1 MSSLT
6 SKLMQRYYERQG
18 HPYRFFEREVE
29 RILHEGARVVL
40 DAGCGRSAPVLEKLR
55 AQPCLPIG
63 MDVVD
68 FKNPHADGI
77 HLIQADIHKI
87 PLGEETVECV
97 FSRSVFEH
105 LAAPEKVYAEIY
117 RILKKGGRLVFL
129 TANMWDYGTLIARL
143 IPNSMHGKLVKI
155 IEGRE
160 EDDTFP
166 TFYRTNTYTTIK
178 RLAEVSGFKIE
189 KFEYLSQY
197 PNYLM
202 FNGYL
207 FFLGTCYEHLIRK
220 LHRLRFLRGWILA
233 VLRKP

>member
-1 MSSLT
+1 
-6 SKLMQRYYERQG
+6 MQRYYERQG
-18 HPYRFFEREVE
+18 HPYRFFQREIE
-29 RILHEGARVVL
+29 RIIREGAKVVL
-40 DAGCGRSAPVLEKLR
+40 DAGCGRSTPVLEKLK
-55 AQPCLPIG
+55 AQPCRLIG

-68 FKNPHADGI
+68 FKNPRADGI
-77 HLIQADIHKI
+77 HLIKADIHKI
-87 PLGEETVECV
+87 PLGEETVDCV

-105 LAAPEKVYAEIY
+105 LAAPGKVYGEIY
-117 RILKKGGRLVFL
+117 RVLKKRGRLVFL

-143 IPNSMHGKLVKI
+143 IPNSMHGKVVKI
-155 IEGRE
+155 TEGRE

-166 TFYRTNTYTTIK
+166 TFYRTNTYTAIK
-178 RLAEVSGFKIE
+178 RLAEGSGFKIE

-207 FFLGTCYEHLIRK
+207 FFLGTCFEHLIRK
-220 LHRLRFLRGWILA
+220 LHGLRFLRGWILA